1 MASAAKELNILV
13 LQGGGALG
21 AYQAG
26 AYEALAEA
34 GFMPDWVAG
43 ISIGAINGAIIAG
56 NRPEDRV
63 MRLKQFWE
71 KVSSGL
77 QGTIPVFEAL
87 VRPYFNETSANIA
100 ASFGVPGFFKP
111 RFPPAQFQPKG
122 TKEAISIYDTSPLAG
137 TLEDLVNFDYLKN
150 GGPRLSVG
158 AVDVAMGNFKYF
170 DSAKHKLDVK
180 HIMASGALPPA
191 FPPVEIEN
199 RFYWDGG
206 IVSNTPIDYVMEYD
220 GARQDMC
227 IFQVDVFRARG
238 MVPKTLAEVTE
249 REKDIRFSSR
259 TRFNS
264 DHIKKMQEMSN
275 AAARLAAKLPPE
287 LRDDPD
293 AMLLQSWGCQANIT
307 LAHLIRHDTGLDSGS
322 KDYEFSRLSVE
333 EHWATGRENVR
344 RGLNSKA
351 WKERDRTIPGVQVF
365 DLTKRAFAES
375 ASVDIR

>member
-1 MASAAKELNILV
+1 MPTNNSKELNILV

-26 AYEALAEA
+26 AYEALAES

-43 ISIGAINGAIIAG
+43 ISIGAINGALIAG
-56 NRPEDRV
+56 NRPDERV
-63 MRLKQFWE
+63 AKLRAFWD

-77 QGTIPVFEAL
+77 QGTIPVFEEL
-87 VRPYFNETSANIA
+87 LRPYFNETSANLA
-100 ASFGVPGFFKP
+100 ASFGVPGFFAP
-111 RFPPAQFQPKG
+111 RFPAAIFQQKG
-122 TKEAISIYDTSPLAG
+122 TLEAISHYDTAPLARSL
-137 TLEDLVNFDYLKN
+137 TELVDFDYLKQ
-150 GGPRLSVG
+150 GATRLSVG
-158 AVDVAMGNFKYF
+158 AVDVASGNFEYF
-170 DSAKHKLDVK
+170 ESADPEFGVL

-191 FPPVEIEN
+191 FPPVKIGT
-199 RFYWDGG
+199 RYYWDGG

-238 MVPKTLAEVTE
+238 KLPQSIGEVTE

-287 LRDDPD
+287 LCEDPD
-293 AMLLQSWGCQANIT
+293 VLLLQSWASPADVTI
-307 LAHLIRHDTGLDSGS
+307 AHLIRHDTGVDSGS

-333 EHWATGRENVR
+333 EHWNAGRDNVR
-344 RGLNSKA
+344 KGLKTKA
-351 WKERDRTIPGVQVF
+351 WVERDRDAKGVHVF
-365 DLTKRAFAES
+365 DLTK
-375 ASVDIR
+375 

>member
-1 MASAAKELNILV
+1 MPTDSQKELNILV

-26 AYEALAEA
+26 AYEALAES
-34 GFMPDWVAG
+34 GFLPDWVAG
-43 ISIGAINGAIIAG
+43 ISIGAINGALIAG
-56 NRPEDRV
+56 NPPEARV
-63 MRLKQFWE
+63 AKLRAFWE

-77 QGTIPVFEAL
+77 QGTIPVFDEL
-87 VRPYFNETSANIA
+87 LRPYFNETSASLA
-100 ASFGVPGFFKP
+100 ASFGVPGFFAP
-111 RFPPAQFQPKG
+111 RFPAAIFQPKG
-122 TKEAISIYDTSPLAG
+122 TLAAISHYDTAPLAR
-137 TLEDLVNFDYLKN
+137 TLSELVDFPYFKESLT
-150 GGPRLSVG
+150 RLSVG
-158 AVDVAMGNFKYF
+158 AVDVVSGNFEYF
-170 DSAKHKLDVK
+170 ESADPDFGVQ

-191 FPPVEIEN
+191 FPPVKIGT
-199 RFYWDGG
+199 RYYWDGG

-238 MVPKTLAEVTE
+238 KLPQTIGEVTE

-275 AAARLAAKLPPE
+275 AAARLASKLPPG

-293 AMLLQSWGCQANIT
+293 ALLLQSWASPADVTI
-307 LAHLIRHDTGLDSGS
+307 AHLIRHDTGVDSGT

-333 EHWATGRENVR
+333 EHWNAGRDNVR
-344 RGLNSKA
+344 KGLKSKA
-351 WKERDRTIPGVQVF
+351 WVERDRIAKGVRVF
-365 DLTKRAFAES
+365 DLTK
-375 ASVDIR
+375 